1 MLTALTVKNEK
12 AEKWYERLLNKIRGN
27 SIDVDIKSARGVAL
41 RHITYINRN
50 GSVNWFAIENEIGDS
65 RDRILCDESVLL
77 PENMGFTRFENTV
90 FKARLS
96 CNLGLYVLS
105 KISGEAPGIKAA
117 LYDVKGNCCDY
128 LKSFFNYAGDGDGGG
143 FGELC
148 VITDNRGA
156 YEKAAAEIM
165 DESGAA
171 VFISDRRDNLFDC
184 ALIIAPER
192 IEESLPVSGGAIV
205 LTGFA
210 PTVCTPGL
218 VYFDYHFR
226 MPNMFDRIKPESLS
240 CEYFAG
246 ALFSKGRQYEL
257 GSIVPTTCSN
267 LTSSQTPRSICDY
280 LLRTAR

>member
-117 LYDVKGNCCDY
+117 LYDVKGICCDY

>member
-1 MLTALTVKNEK
+1 MLTALTVKTEEVRN
-12 AEKWYERLLNKIRGN
+12 WYERLFNKIRGN
-27 SIDVDIKSARGVAL
+27 SITVDIKSARGVAL

-50 GSVNWFAIENEIGDS
+50 GSVNWFEIENEIGDS
-65 RDRILCDESVLL
+65 RDRILCDDSVLL

-105 KISGEAPGIKAA
+105 KLSGEAPGIKAA
-117 LYDVKGNCCDY
+117 LYDVNGDY
-128 LKSFFNYAGDGDGGG
+128 SEFLKSFFHYAENRGEKSSRG

-148 VITDNRGA
+148 VITDNREV

-171 VFISDRRDNLFDC
+171 VFISERRDNLSDC

-210 PTVCTPGL
+210 PTVCIPGL

-257 GSIVPTTCSN
+257 GSIVPTK
-267 LTSSQTPRSICDY
+267 TPRSICDY